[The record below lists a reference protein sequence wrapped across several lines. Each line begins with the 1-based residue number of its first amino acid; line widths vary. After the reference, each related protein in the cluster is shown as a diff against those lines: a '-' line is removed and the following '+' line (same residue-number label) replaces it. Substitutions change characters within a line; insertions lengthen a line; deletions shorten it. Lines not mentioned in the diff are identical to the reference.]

1 MYNTIGRDFEQLYL
15 LPEDIRDWV
24 PSDDFCHILIDL
36 ISILDLSPLYKEY
49 REDGQGAAFY
59 HPEIMT
65 GLIIYSYFNGVRS
78 SRQIENKCRYDVG
91 FRIVTR
97 NSLPDHSTISRFI
110 KKNSSFI
117 GQLFIPVLTLLNEA
131 GLINNVLLALDG
143 TKLKANA
150 SLGSNMPYEKIEGE
164 IQKYLKEVQEKDDV
178 EDRLY
183 GPDKSGNEVPDDFK
197 THSKRIKRF
206 IQAKERLEAE
216 HKEKSQKKEEKIA
229 QREEEERES
238 GKRKRGR
245 KPKKPAK
252 NPDEQSLANT
262 TDPDSSI
269 MKSGPGCIQG
279 YNGQIIVNQD
289 GYILVPFLSN
299 SPVDYRLLQPC
310 YERLEEIAQLTGLS
324 LEYLNLLTDAGYW
337 SYENYLYMKQ
347 QNIGFLCSTCHEPDI
362 YSIRGLDRSLL
373 ELERISDQLFDGIC
387 SIPTLASIGDW
398 CTRNLIQDD
407 NIPTPASIAK
417 GIMEVTM
424 TPYGAKKTYSQRKT
438 IVEPAFG
445 WIKENRNLR
454 KLQRWGISHCQDEWS
469 LICLTQN
476 LRKVC
481 SRGEL
486 KKFRELILQKKRDII
501 CNKGVG
507 IRIPYSILSDALSSL
522 GRMIGD
528 NFLKMLIRKSTYQKF
543 SKFLPPL

>member
-1 MYNTIGRDFEQLYL
+1 MYNTIGRDFEQLCL

-24 PSDDFCHILIDL
+24 PNDDFCHILIDL
-36 ISILDLSPLYKEY
+36 VSILDLSPLYKEY

-65 GLIIYSYFNGVRS
+65 GLIIYSYFHGVRS

-91 FRIVTR
+91 FRVVTR

-143 TKLKANA
+143 TKMKANA

-164 IQKYLKEVQEKDDV
+164 IQKYLKEIQE
-178 EDRLY
+178 EDELEDHLY
-183 GPDKSGNEVPDDFK
+183 GPDKSGNEVPDDLK
-197 THSKRIKRF
+197 THSRRMKRF
-206 IQAKERLEAE
+206 IAAKERLEAE
-216 HKEKSQKKEEKIA
+216 HNEKSRKQEEKII
-229 QREEEERES
+229 RRKEEEQES

-245 KPKKPAK
+245 KPKMPAK
-252 NPDEQSLANT
+252 NPDEQRLGNT
-262 TDPDSSI
+262 TDPDSSL

-279 YNGQIIVNQD
+279 YNGQVIVNQD

-299 SPVDYRLLQPC
+299 SPVDYRLLQSC

-324 LEYLNLLTDAGYW
+324 LEYLNLLTDAGHW

-347 QNIGFLCSTCHEPDI
+347 QNIGFFCSTCHEPNI
-362 YSIRGLDRSLL
+362 FSIRGLERSLL
-373 ELERISDQLFDGIC
+373 ELDSISDQLYDGIC
-387 SIPTLASIGDW
+387 CIPTLASIGYW
-398 CTRNLIQDD
+398 CTRHLIIDD

-417 GIMEVTM
+417 GIMEVIL
-424 TPYGAKKTYSQRKT
+424 TPYGAKKIYAQRKA

-445 WIKENRNLR
+445 WIKENRSIR
-454 KLQRWGISHCQDEWS
+454 KLQRSGISHCQDEWS

-486 KKFRELILQKKRDII
+486 KYFRELILQKKHVIISNMGLGIDIT
-501 CNKGVG
+501 
-507 IRIPYSILSDALSSL
+507 YSILSDALSFM

-528 NFLKMLIRKSTYQKF
+528 YFLKMLIGKSTYQKF
-543 SKFLPPL
+543 S

>member
-1 MYNTIGRDFEQLYL
+1 MYNTIGRDFEQLFL
-15 LPEDIRDWV
+15 LPEDIRNWV
-24 PSDDFCHILIDL
+24 PDDDFCYVLIDL
-36 ISILDLSPLYKEY
+36 ISILDLSQLYNEY
-49 REDGQGAAFY
+49 REDGQGGAFY

-65 GLIIYSYFNGVRS
+65 GLIIYSYFHGVRS

-91 FRIVTR
+91 FRIITR
-97 NSLPDHSTISRFI
+97 NTLPDHSTISRFI

-117 GQLFIPVLTLLNEA
+117 GQIFIPVLTLLNEA

-143 TKLKANA
+143 TKMKANA
-150 SLGSNMPYEKIEGE
+150 SLGSNMPYEKIEAE
-164 IQKYLKEVQEKDDV
+164 IQKYLKGVQEKDNF
-178 EDRLY
+178 EDNLY
-183 GPDKSGNEVPDDFK
+183 GPDKSGNEVPDELK
-197 THSKRIKRF
+197 THSKRMKRF
-206 IQAKERLEAE
+206 IEAKERLDAE
-216 HKEKSQKKEEKIA
+216 HKEKSQKKEEKIT

-238 GKRKRGR
+238 GKKKRGR

-269 MKSGPGCIQG
+269 MKSGSGCIQG
-279 YNGQIIVNQD
+279 YNGQIIINQD

-299 SPVDYRLLQPC
+299 SPVDYKLLQPC
-310 YERLEEIAQLTGLS
+310 YERLEEIAKLTGLS

-347 QNIGFLCSTCHEPDI
+347 QKIGFLCSTCHEPNI
-362 YSIRGLDRSLL
+362 FSIRGLERSLL
-373 ELERISDQLFDGIC
+373 EYDRISDQLFDGIC

-398 CTRNLIQDD
+398 CTRNLIIDD

-417 GIMEVTM
+417 GIMEVIL
-424 TPYGAKKTYSQRKT
+424 TPFGAKKTYAQRKA

-445 WIKENRNLR
+445 WIKENRNIR
-454 KLQRWGISHCQDEWS
+454 KLQRRGTSHCQDEWS

-501 CNKGVG
+501 SNKGVG
-507 IRIPYSILSDALSSL
+507 ASKPYSIFSDTSRSM
-522 GRMIGD
+522 GRMIRD
-528 NFLKMLIRKSTYQKF
+528 YFQKMWMGKSTYLI
-543 SKFLPPL
+543 FLKV

>member
-24 PSDDFCHILIDL
+24 PNDDFCHILIDL
-36 ISILDLSPLYKEY
+36 LSFLDLSPLFNDY

-78 SRQIENKCRYDVG
+78 SRQIETKCRYDVG

-97 NSLPDHSTISRFI
+97 NTLPDHSTISRFI

-150 SLGSNMPYEKIEGE
+150 SLRSNMPYENIERE

-178 EDRLY
+178 EDHLY
-183 GPDKSGNEVPDDFK
+183 GPDKSGTEVPDDLK
-197 THSKRIKRF
+197 THSRRMKRF
-206 IQAKERLEAE
+206 IEAKERLEAE
-216 HKEKSQKKEEKIA
+216 HNEKSQKKEEKIA
-229 QREEEERES
+229 QREEEEKES

-245 KPKKPAK
+245 RPKKPAK

-262 TDPDSSI
+262 TDPDSSM

-310 YERLEEIAQLTGLS
+310 YERLEEYAKLTGLS
-324 LEYLNLLTDAGYW
+324 LEYLILLTDAGYW
-337 SYENYLYMKQ
+337 SYENYLYMKK
-347 QNIGFLCSTCHEPDI
+347 QNIGFLCSTCHEPDVF
-362 YSIRGLDRSLL
+362 SIRGLERSLL
-373 ELERISDQLFDGIC
+373 ELDRISDQLYDGIC

-398 CTRNLIQDD
+398 CTRNLFTDD
-407 NIPTPASIAK
+407 NAPTPASIAK
-417 GIMEVTM
+417 GIMEVTL
-424 TPYGAKKTYSQRKT
+424 TPYGVKKIYAQRKA

-445 WIKENRNLR
+445 WIKENRNIR
-454 KLQRWGISHCQDEWS
+454 KL
-469 LICLTQN
+469 
-476 LRKVC
+476 
-481 SRGEL
+481 
-486 KKFRELILQKKRDII
+486 
-501 CNKGVG
+501 
-507 IRIPYSILSDALSSL
+507 
-522 GRMIGD
+522 
-528 NFLKMLIRKSTYQKF
+528 
-543 SKFLPPL
+543 

>member
-1 MYNTIGRDFEQLYL
+1 
-15 LPEDIRDWV
+15 
-24 PSDDFCHILIDL
+24 
-36 ISILDLSPLYKEY
+36 
-49 REDGQGAAFY
+49 
-59 HPEIMT
+59 
-65 GLIIYSYFNGVRS
+65 
-78 SRQIENKCRYDVG
+78 
-91 FRIVTR
+91 
-97 NSLPDHSTISRFI
+97 
-110 KKNSSFI
+110 
-117 GQLFIPVLTLLNEA
+117 LTLLNEA

-269 MKSGPGCIQG
+269 MKSGPSCIQG

-347 QNIGFLCSTCHEPDI
+347 QDIGFLCSTCHEPDI
-362 YSIRGLDRSLL
+362 FSIRGLERSLL

-486 KKFRELILQKKRDII
+486 KKFRELILQKKRHII

-543 SKFLPPL
+543 SKF

>member
-24 PSDDFCHILIDL
+24 PDDDFCHILIDL

-59 HPEIMT
+59 HPEIMM
-65 GLIIYSYFNGVRS
+65 GLIIYSYFHGIRS
-78 SRQIENKCRYDVG
+78 SRQIERKCRYDVG
-91 FRIVTR
+91 FRIVTG

-131 GLINNVLLALDG
+131 GLINNALLALDG
-143 TKLKANA
+143 TKMKANA
-150 SLGSNMPYEKIEGE
+150 SLGSNMTYEKIEEE
-164 IQKYLKEVQEKDDV
+164 IQKYLKGVQEKDNV
-178 EDRLY
+178 EDHLY
-183 GPDKSGNEVPDDFK
+183 GPDKSGNEIPDDLK
-197 THSKRIKRF
+197 THSRRMKRF
-206 IQAKERLEAE
+206 IAAKERLEAE
-216 HKEKSQKKEEKIA
+216 HNEKSQKKEEKIA
-229 QREEEERES
+229 QREEEEKES

-252 NPDEQSLANT
+252 KPDEQSLANT
-262 TDPDSSI
+262 TDPDSSM
-269 MKSGPGCIQG
+269 MKSGPGVIQG
-279 YNGQIIVNQD
+279 YNGQVIINQD

-310 YERLEEIAQLTGLS
+310 YERLEEIAQLTGIS
-324 LEYLNLLTDAGYW
+324 LEYLILLTDAGYW

-347 QNIGFLCSTCHEPDI
+347 QIVGFLCSTCHEPDI
-362 YSIRGLDRSLL
+362 FSIRGLERSLL
-373 ELERISDQLFDGIC
+373 ELDRISDQLYDGIC

-398 CTRNLIQDD
+398 CTRNLFTDD
-407 NIPTPASIAK
+407 NTPTPASIAK

-424 TPYGAKKTYSQRKT
+424 TPYGAKMIYAQRKA

-445 WIKENRNLR
+445 WIKENRNIR
-454 KLQRWGISHCQDEWS
+454 KLQRRGTSHCQDEWS

-486 KKFRELILQKKRDII
+486 KKFRELILQKKQEII
-501 CNKGVG
+501 SNKGAG
-507 IRIPYSILSDALSSL
+507 MSISISVLSDALSSM

-528 NFLKMLIRKSTYQKF
+528 YFLKMLIGKSTYQNF
-543 SKFLPPL
+543 SKY